1 MDSVVERLAGLW
13 PRRGPLASP
22 RARSFAARAALVA
35 AVAPAVAWGR
45 PWQQAV
51 AVVALVAACIV
62 VGDAYLRLIRS
73 RTPSRGRDGL
83 VAGLLAAGSVYVTWM
98 HAQLAPSASPFVL
111 PLPIGAMVATMLVGP
126 HAAMLV
132 AAVSVGAGVLQ
143 GVLAGPAVIGA
154 LLANVAAIAA
164 MASLKDRTRL
174 VAGAGTVVAVMVVAA
189 AVSAALGGGSLQ
201 EVAVEAALGGVG
213 GVVAVVA
220 ALGLLA
226 VFEALLGVSSDVRL
240 LELANPSA
248 PLLRRLMLEAPG
260 TYTHAILTGNL
271 AEAAAQ
277 AIGADP
283 LLARVGAYYH
293 DVGKLVRPAFFVENQ
308 TGCMSP
314 HANTSPTL
322 SALIITAH
330 VREGVELAEQHRLPP
345 EVIDIIRQ
353 HHGTSVVSYFYSK
366 AAANGEPV
374 VEADFR
380 YSGELPTSREAA
392 IVMLADAAE
401 AAVRAMTKPTP
412 PRIEECVRRVVDA
425 KLQDHQL
432 DRAELTFADMERI
445 VEVYTRML
453 SGLYHPRVEYPSF
466 VHERGPHAGT
476 RDEPPRP

>member
-1 MDSVVERLAGLW
+1 MDSVVEKVSGLW
-13 PRRGPLASP
+13 PRRGPLATR
-22 RARSFAARAALVA
+22 RARAVA
-35 AVAPAVAWGR
+35 SRGAIVVLAAPAVAWGR
-45 PWQQAV
+45 PWEQAV
-51 AVVALVAACIV
+51 AVVASLLVCV
-62 VGDAYLRLIRS
+62 LVGDAYLRLVRPKTAGRS
-73 RTPSRGRDGL
+73 HDGL
-83 VAGLLAAGSVYVTWM
+83 VAALLALGSVYMTWM
-98 HAQLAPSASPFVL
+98 HAILAPDASPFVL
-111 PLPIGAMVATMLVGP
+111 PLPIGAMVATMLIGP

-132 AAVSVGAGVLQ
+132 SAVSVGAGVLQ
-143 GVLAGPAVIGA
+143 GVLGGAAVVGA
-154 LLANVAAIAA
+154 LLANLAAIAA
-164 MASLKDRTRL
+164 MASLKERSRL
-174 VAGAGTVVAVMVVAA
+174 VTGAGTVIGVMVAA
-189 AVSAALGGGSLQ
+189 AAGSAGLSGVSVR
-201 EVAVEAALGGVG
+201 EVALEAALGGVG

-226 VFEALLGVSSDVRL
+226 VFEALLGVTSDVRL

-293 DVGKLVRPAFFVENQ
+293 DVGKLARPAFFVENQ
-308 TGCMSP
+308 AGGASP

-380 YSGELPTSREAA
+380 YSGEPPTTREAA

-401 AAVRAMTKPTP
+401 AAVRALTKPTP
-412 PRIEECVRRVVDA
+412 PRIEECVRKVVDA
-425 KLQDHQL
+425 KLQDRQL
-432 DRAELTFADMERI
+432 DRADLTFSDMERI
-445 VEVYTRML
+445 IEVYTLML

-466 VHERGPHAGT
+466 GQERGLHAGT
-476 RDEPPRP
+476 RHEPSRS

>member
-13 PRRGPLASP
+13 PRRGPLAMP
-22 RARSFAARAALVA
+22 RIRSLVRRIALIGV
-35 AVAPAVAWGR
+35 VAPAVAWGR
-45 PWQQAV
+45 PWQQAAAVVGLV
-51 AVVALVAACIV
+51 AVCVV
-62 VGDAYLRLIRS
+62 VGDAYLRLMRAKTAARS
-73 RTPSRGRDGL
+73 RDGL
-83 VAGLLAAGSVYVTWM
+83 VAGLLAAGSVYVTWI
-98 HAQLAPSASPFVL
+98 HALLAPEASPFVL
-111 PLPIGAMVATMLVGP
+111 PLPVAAMVATMLAGP
-126 HAAMLV
+126 HAAMLL
-132 AAVSVGAGVLQ
+132 AAVSVGGGVLQ
-143 GVLAGPAVIGA
+143 GVLSGPAVLGA
-154 LLANVAAIAA
+154 LIANVAAIAS
-164 MASLKDRTRL
+164 MASLKERSRL
-174 VAGAGTVVAVMVVAA
+174 VTGAGTVVAVMAGAA
-189 AVSAALGGGSLQ
+189 AGSAALSGGTAQ
-201 EVAVEAALGGVG
+201 TVAVEAVFGLVG

-226 VFEALLGVSSDVRL
+226 VFEALLGVTSDVRL

-293 DVGKLVRPAFFVENQ
+293 DVGKLARPAFFVENQ
-308 TGCMSP
+308 AGCESP
-314 HANTSPTL
+314 HANASPTL

-345 EVIDIIRQ
+345 EVVDIIRQ

-380 YSGELPTSREAA
+380 YSGELPTTREAA

-412 PRIEECVRRVVDA
+412 PRIEECVRRVVDGKVA
-425 KLQDHQL
+425 DHQL
-432 DRAELTFADMERI
+432 DHADLTFADMQRI

-476 RDEPPRP
+476 RDEPSRP